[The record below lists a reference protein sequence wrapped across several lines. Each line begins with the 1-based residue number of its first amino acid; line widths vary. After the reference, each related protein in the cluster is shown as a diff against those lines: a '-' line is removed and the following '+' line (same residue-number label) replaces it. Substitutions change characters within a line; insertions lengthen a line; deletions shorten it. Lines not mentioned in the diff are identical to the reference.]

1 MNNKCRSEILLHLLV
16 STSWEWLPAQCSGTS
31 STWLALNMSEG
42 WSKCFASS
50 NFLLSPLFCQ
60 VELMKKELQRD
71 SFQLLPSWLN
81 VARYLPLLVRAGER
95 CDRNSWHTS
104 LPKFKGV
111 AVQLQ
116 HGTVISWDARII
128 RHCTSMPHHGKDRK
142 THGTYFGLCGR
153 VAKILK
159 EKQKEKPTRFSSE
172 KVSYSK

>member
-1 MNNKCRSEILLHLLV
+1 MSATTTDYNNETHVDPNDYSQGIVIFHENSPPTEK
-16 STSWEWLPAQCSGTS
+16 QF
-31 STWLALNMSEG
+31 
-42 WSKCFASS
+42 SKRRIKDWF
-50 NFLLSPLFCQ
+50 FCYPDL
-60 VELMKKELQRD
+60 EMFDE
-71 SFQLLPSWLN
+71 
-81 VARYLPLLVRAGER
+81 
-95 CDRNSWHTS
+95 DRKVWR
-104 LPKFKGV
+104 KGV

-153 VAKILK
+153 VAKILQ